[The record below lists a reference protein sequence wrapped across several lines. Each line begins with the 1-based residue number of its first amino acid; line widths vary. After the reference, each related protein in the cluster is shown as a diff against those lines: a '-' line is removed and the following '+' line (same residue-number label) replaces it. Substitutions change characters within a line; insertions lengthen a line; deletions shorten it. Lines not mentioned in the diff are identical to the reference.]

1 MIIVYWCIVLTL
13 ACTITKAEISP
24 KNPVKPSWN
33 FKDGIQKSV
42 VVEPLGAMV
51 RIRAQL
57 LTSLKADHR

>member
-51 RIRAQL
+51 RIRA
-57 LTSLKADHR
+57 